1 MLVIEWMPKFLW
13 MGCATLLCALAI
25 PLLAPLAR
33 RVGLV
38 DHPKGH
44 KTHQRLVPLV
54 GGVGVFL
61 AVGVVASLAGVVSIA
76 GWPWVVAVLAMLI
89 LGVVDDLSPRS
100 ASLRFA
106 CQIGVALLL
115 IYAAGHRLD
124 SFGNLFGLGAVELG
138 WLAVPVTVF
147 CVVGVINAFNM
158 IDGLD
163 GLSGTIALIS
173 LVATAFLAALAGHS
187 ASSLA
192 ISIVAGALVGFLAFN
207 WPRRGGA
214 PVFLGNGGS
223 LALGTVLG
231 FLFVDLSQGA
241 VRAFAPVA
249 ALWLFAIPLID
260 TVSVMLR
267 RIQDGKSPF
276 SPDHNHVHH
285 LLLRAGFSPLQTL
298 LMLGTVAVI
307 CAAVAVLGTLF
318 QWPHW
323 TMALTFT
330 GMALAYHT
338 WAVRAVHAGTLLG
351 RELEAKVAARAAT
364 RPSDG

>member
-1 MLVIEWMPKFLW
+1 MEWMPKFMW

-25 PLLAPLAR
+25 PLLTPVAR

-38 DHPKGH
+38 DHPQGH
-44 KTHQRLVPLV
+44 KTHERLVPLV
-54 GGVGVFL
+54 GGLGVFL
-61 AVGVVASLAGVVSIA
+61 AVGIVASLAGVVSIA
-76 GWPWVVAVLAMLI
+76 GWPWVVAVLSMLI

-100 ASLRFA
+100 AALRFA

-124 SFGNLFGLGAVELG
+124 SFGNLLGLGDVQLG

-173 LVATAFLAALAGHS
+173 LIATAYLAALAGHS
-187 ASSLA
+187 TSSLA

-231 FLFVDLSQGA
+231 FLFVDLSQDTP
-241 VRAFAPVA
+241 RSFPPVA

-267 RIQDGKSPF
+267 RIQAGTSPF
-276 SPDHNHVHH
+276 QPDHNHVHH

-298 LMLGTVAVI
+298 LMLGTIATF
-307 CAAVAVLGTLF
+307 CAAIAVLGSV
-318 QWPHW
+318 QEWPQVA
-323 TMALTFT
+323 MASAFVVL
-330 GMALAYHT
+330 GLSYHLWSLAALKS
-338 WAVRAVHAGTLLG
+338 GNLLG
-351 RELEAKVAARAAT
+351 RPLQSRVSSAAT
-364 RPSDG
+364 TQNAS

>member
-1 MLVIEWMPKFLW
+1 MTELVPKFLW
-13 MGCATLLCALAI
+13 MGFAILLCALAI

-38 DHPKGH
+38 DHPIGH

-61 AVGVVASLAGVVSIA
+61 AVGVVASLAGVVSVA

-89 LGVVDDLSPRS
+89 LGVIDDLSPQT
-100 ASLRFA
+100 ATLRFA
-106 CQIGVALLL
+106 FQIGVSLLL
-115 IYAAGHRLD
+115 VFAAGHQLD
-124 SFGNLFGLGAVELG
+124 SLGNLFGMGEVTLG

-173 LVATAFLAALAGHS
+173 LVAVAYLAALAGHS
-187 ASSLA
+187 SSSLA
-192 ISIVAGALVGFLAFN
+192 ISIVAGALVGFLAYN
-207 WPRRGGA
+207 WPRHGGA

-231 FLFVDLSQGA
+231 FLFVDLSQDLP
-241 VRAFAPVA
+241 RSFPPVV

-267 RIQDGKSPF
+267 RIQAGSSPF
-276 SPDHNHVHH
+276 HPDHNHVHH
-285 LLLRAGFSPLQTL
+285 LLLRAGFSPLSTL
-298 LMLGTVAVI
+298 LVLCTLALL
-307 CAAVAVLGTLF
+307 CALVAVLGTVLAWSELGMGVIF
-318 QWPHW
+318 VMVGLTYHIW
-323 TMALTFT
+323 ALR
-330 GMALAYHT
+330 
-338 WAVRAVHAGTLLG
+338 AVRAGSFLG
-351 RELEAKVAARAAT
+351 RKLRAKVVVRVGISAF
-364 RPSDG
+364 